1 MVSVEPA
8 ITDAVLPIKLSGEKL
23 LNKSF
28 NKANEPL
35 PDTGL
40 ISASGKISLGN
51 PNALVTGDNKSVN
64 ISKNLMPLTLI
75 PPLSKLLTKVLS
87 KT

>member
-64 ISKNLMPLTLI
+64 ISKSLM
-75 PPLSKLLTKVLS
+75 LLT
-87 KT
+87 